1 MDTQWRKQ
9 MISGLILTIVG
20 SLLAFVGDF
29 AFSWVDEDVIG
40 FVLYGHD
47 TFWGIV
53 GLSFVG
59 ISLLLGIASLF
70 TAHKK
75 KIAVTGGF
83 AALIAVVAFLF
94 VPFEVRGALKAVT
107 SEGLLLTSP
116 GISMYYGF
124 HLAFLG
130 AAMALLGFVWTMV
143 AQPILGPD
151 DRHLRIALLWH
162 GKVIE
167 ETTFTEKHDITVG
180 EGVTNNFSIPAPQ
193 LGNKSVLFKV
203 DRQGNYSVGM
213 KRDFDGT
220 VALGG
225 IKLPIDKYV
234 KEHTADSSQL
244 NYVPVGAD
252 DWGLIKFKDL
262 SLFFQSVQPD
272 VVLARRDFIGVQSEA
287 LSSLIATA
295 FVVISFFI
303 TANLLWTPSV
313 SLAHQKTKKKLF
325 KIDVMPSIDQ
335 IEDLLQ
341 PGEEDD
347 DVGKKAGG
355 EEGKFGDPDENPDKK
370 SKIPKYDGKMVDK
383 VDPKKIGLTDM
394 LSKDNLGKNAA
405 ISSILSNDMSQF
417 NSKMAVAMAGTGSEL
432 QVGFGAGGMGF
443 RGTGS
448 GGGGTGYGRIHG
460 LGKVDTGGGM
470 GVRAGLGHK
479 RQRRMSR
486 FKIGAG
492 SSTGFCSK
500 SNIRAVVRGRT
511 GMYRFCY
518 EKQLQIH
525 PKLSGKIVIRWMI
538 GLQGHVK
545 SANVI
550 SSSMHSAAVEQC
562 LLRTVR
568 LMRFEKPKGGYCVV
582 QWPFV
587 FQPG

>member
-1 MDTQWRKQ
+1 

-53 GLSFVG
+53 GLGFAA
-59 ISLLLGIASLF
+59 IALLLGIAALF

-75 KIAVTGGF
+75 KIAITGGI
-83 AALIAVVAFLF
+83 AALLSVIAFLF
-94 VPFEVRGALKAVT
+94 VPFEIRGALNAVT

-116 GISMYYGF
+116 GVSMFYGF
-124 HLAFLG
+124 HMAFIGIALALF
-130 AAMALLGFVWTMV
+130 GFVWVMV

-167 ETTFTEKHDITVG
+167 ERTFTEKHDITVG
-180 EGVTNNFSIPAPQ
+180 EGVGNTFSIPAKQ
-193 LGNKSVLFKV
+193 LGKKSVLFKV
-203 DRQGNYSVGM
+203 DRKGNYSVGL
-213 KRDFDGT
+213 KKAFGGT
-220 VALGG
+220 VAMNG
-225 IKLPIDKYV
+225 IKMPITKYV
-234 KEHTADSSQL
+234 KEHTSDSSQL

-252 DWGLIKFKDL
+252 DWGLMKFGDL
-262 SLFFQSVQPD
+262 SLFFQSVQPE
-272 VVLARRDFIGVQSEA
+272 VILARRGFIGVQSEA
-287 LSSLIATA
+287 LSSVIGTA
-295 FVVISFFI
+295 FVVIAFFI
-303 TANLLWTPSV
+303 MANLLWTPNV

-325 KIDVMPSIDQ
+325 KIDVVPSIDQ

-341 PGEEDD
+341 PGQEDD

-370 SKIPKYDGKMVDK
+370 NKIPKYDGKMVDK
-383 VDPKKIGLTDM
+383 IDPKKIGLTDM

-405 ISSILSNDMSQF
+405 ISNILSNDLSQF
-417 NSKMAVAMAGTGSEL
+417 NSKMAVAMSGTGSEL

-479 RQRRMSR
+479 RQRKMSR
-486 FKIGAG
+486 FKIGNG
-492 SSTGFCSK
+492 TSTGFCSK
-500 SNIRAVVRGRT
+500 SNIRAVVRRRT

-525 PKLSGKIVIRWMI
+525 PKLAGKIVIRWMI
-538 GLQGHVK
+538 GLDGKVK
-545 SANVI
+545 SPTVI
-550 SSSMHSAAVEQC
+550 NSSMHSSAVEQC
-562 LLRTVR
+562 LKRTIR
-568 LMRFEKPKGGYCVV
+568 MMRFEKPKGGYCVV